1 MYGTPRE
8 SKKAGYLKT
17 SGHQAMFRSSL
28 ETSNI
33 GRAAG
38 VCCVAVVCRVTD
50 GPLAFIVPF
59 ALPGCSFSHAP
70 IPATRHTTAKQQTP
84 AARPMFEIFSDDLNM
99 A

>member
-1 MYGTPRE
+1 M

-38 VCCVAVVCRVTD
+38 VCCVAVV
-50 GPLAFIVPF
+50 
-59 ALPGCSFSHAP
+59 
-70 IPATRHTTAKQQTP
+70 
-84 AARPMFEIFSDDLNM
+84 
-99 A
+99 